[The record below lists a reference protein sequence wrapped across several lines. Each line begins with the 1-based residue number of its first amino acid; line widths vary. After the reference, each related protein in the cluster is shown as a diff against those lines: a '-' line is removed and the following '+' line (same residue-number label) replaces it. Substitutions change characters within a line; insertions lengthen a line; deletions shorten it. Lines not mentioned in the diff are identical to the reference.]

1 VGALDGKVAVIT
13 GGSSGIG
20 AATAR
25 LFRQEGA
32 RVAVGARRTERL
44 EGDFRHELDVT
55 DPDSCRQ
62 FVDAAVGELG
72 GIDIL
77 FNAAGLSLG
86 RDPFWDSTEDD
97 EEAQLETNVHGLV
110 RITRLCLPH
119 IRDYGHIVNM
129 GSVAGRQAYPN
140 GALYVTSKFA
150 VRGFTYALREDLLGR
165 PIRVTTVDAGLVE
178 TEFSVVR
185 FRGDEEKAKEVY
197 KDLQPITAEEV
208 ADCVLFA
215 VTRPPH
221 VNIDELVIKAL
232 AQSSGARI
240 VRVGI

>member
-1 VGALDGKVAVIT
+1 MGALDGKVAVIT

-62 FVDAAVGELG
+62 FVDAVVGELG

-97 EEAQLETNVHGLV
+97 DAQDLRSQEEEQKQKNGTVLLV
-110 RITRLCLPH
+110 SSPGVFLLRGKQSIDHVRTVKWRY
-119 IRDYGHIVNM
+119 RD
-129 GSVAGRQAYPN
+129 
-140 GALYVTSKFA
+140 
-150 VRGFTYALREDLLGR
+150 
-165 PIRVTTVDAGLVE
+165 
-178 TEFSVVR
+178 
-185 FRGDEEKAKEVY
+185 
-197 KDLQPITAEEV
+197 
-208 ADCVLFA
+208 
-215 VTRPPH
+215 
-221 VNIDELVIKAL
+221 
-232 AQSSGARI
+232 
-240 VRVGI
+240 